1 VQHQSR
7 RLAWTSAV
15 IHGLVHASVLMLPP
29 LLGDLSRAFHVPLL
43 AVLTVAN
50 AMYLVYGL
58 CAVPAGFLADRFG
71 SRRMLVIAA
80 AGCTVS
86 LLLVAGAPSFP
97 VLAAGLILLGL
108 SAGVYHP
115 SGLSLLSRGVAT
127 GERGRAI
134 GIHGAGGNFGEALAP
149 AWAGLFASTVGWRF
163 GFVAAAALSLA
174 CAVLAAGLPATE
186 PAERGHAAGPPRG
199 RSLRATFRALGR
211 TLAGFAG
218 NRPLLLL
225 LFSLV
230 ASGFVYRGFL
240 TFLSMHLAEAGG
252 MGARS
257 SYLMS
262 AVLVAGIIAQRFGGE
277 LVDRRSGERLYL
289 LETIPWAPSLVLL
302 ALAPGPAAA
311 VAGAL
316 MFGFCWALTQPV
328 ANALTAEYARSGEH
342 GLLYGIQ
349 FAATFGIG
357 SFATTAG
364 GYLLSRGGTRAV
376 FLGLAAVA
384 VAGGL
389 AVAAL
394 LALRRRNLMK

>member
-1 VQHQSR
+1 
-7 RLAWTSAV
+7 
-15 IHGLVHASVLMLPP
+15 
-29 LLGDLSRAFHVPLL
+29 VPLL

-58 CAVPAGFLADRFG
+58 CAIPAGFLADRFG

-80 AGCTVS
+80 GGCTVS
-86 LLLVAGAPSFP
+86 LLLVAAAPSFP
-97 VLAAGLILLGL
+97 LLAAGLILLGL

-134 GIHGAGGNFGEALAP
+134 GIHGAGGNFGEAIAP
-149 AWAGLFASTVGWRF
+149 AWAGLFATTLGWRF

-174 CAVLAAGLPATE
+174 CAALALSLPA
-186 PAERGHAAGPPRG
+186 GDAAQPDPLPSESPPFRPRG
-199 RSLRATFRALGR
+199 FKATLRALGR
-211 TLAGFAG
+211 TLRSFAG

-230 ASGFVYRGFL
+230 AAGFVYRGFL

-252 MGARS
+252 MGPRA
-257 SYLMS
+257 SYMMS
-262 AVLVAGIIAQRFGGE
+262 VVLVAGIVAQRFGGE

-289 LETIPWAPSLVLL
+289 LETIPWAPALVLL
-302 ALAPGPAAA
+302 ALIPGPAAA
-311 VAGAL
+311 VTGAL
-316 MFGFCWALTQPV
+316 VFGFCWALTQPV
-328 ANALTAEYARSGEH
+328 ANALTAEYARASDH

-384 VAGGL
+384 VLAGL
-389 AVAAL
+389 SVATL
-394 LALRRRNLMK
+394 LALRKRTP

>member
-1 VQHQSR
+1 LQHQSR

-29 LLGDLSRAFHVPLL
+29 LLGDIQRSFRVPLL

-58 CAVPAGFLADRFG
+58 CAIPAGFLADRFG
-71 SRRMLVIAA
+71 SARMLVIAA

-86 LLLVAGAPSFP
+86 LLLVAAAPSFP
-97 VLAAGLILLGL
+97 LLAAGLILLGL

-115 SGLSLLSRGVAT
+115 SGLSLLSRGVAS

-134 GIHGAGGNFGEALAP
+134 GIHGAGGNFGEAIAP

-174 CAVLAAGLPATE
+174 CAVLALGLPAAVHTRDSD
-186 PAERGHAAGPPRG
+186 PLAPHPRG
-199 RSLRATFRALGR
+199 VGATARALAR
-211 TLAGFAG
+211 TLRSFAG

-225 LFSLV
+225 LFCLV

-240 TFLSMHLAEAGG
+240 TFLSMHLADAGG
-252 MGARS
+252 MGPKA

-262 AVLVAGIIAQRFGGE
+262 IVLVAGIIAQRFGGE

-289 LETIPWAPSLVLL
+289 LETIPWAPALVML
-302 ALAPGPAAA
+302 AVVPGPAAA

-316 MFGFCWALTQPV
+316 VFGFCWALTQPV
-328 ANALTAEYARSGEH
+328 ANALTAEYARAGDH

-364 GYLLSRGGTRAV
+364 GYLLTRGGTRAV

-384 VAGGL
+384 VVAGLSVATLL
-389 AVAAL
+389 AVRKRTA
-394 LALRRRNLMK
+394 